1 MAAPIDSAAEEGLKC
16 TSDYSL
22 LVGLILTMGAH
33 AFGQGGREIPRSP
46 DGRPDLTGN
55 YDANTITP
63 VERSEKFGGRRAL
76 TSQEA
81 ADLQRTQTAQTEEA
95 GRPSDPNRQAP
106 KAGGNVGGYNDFWMA
121 RGARIVSIGGEKR
134 SSIVIDPPDGKIP
147 PMTAEG
153 KARDDSF
160 GGVSGRTDVLE
171 RRGEKPSSYDDP
183 ELRVN
188 SERCLMGW
196 GWTSGTPI
204 LPNYLYN
211 NLKQIVQTPTEVMIL
226 TEMIHDARVVRIGG
240 KHLPSNVRKWLGD
253 SVGHWEGDTLVVET
267 TNFTDK
273 TRFRGSSDNLK
284 VTERFTR
291 LDAGTLLYHFT
302 VEDPATWARPWTG
315 EYTWVTSNERM
326 FEYACHENNYAL
338 GGILRGARVLEAD
351 KAASQTGTQ
360 H

>member
-1 MAAPIDSAAEEGLKC
+1 MYVRLFALA
-16 TSDYSL
+16 
-22 LVGLILTMGAH
+22 GLILMMGAP
-33 AFGQGGREIPRSP
+33 AIGQGSRGIPRTP

-55 YDANTITP
+55 YDANTLTP
-63 VERSEKFGGRRAL
+63 LERPEKFGSRRSL
-76 TSQEA
+76 TDQEA
-81 ADLQRTQTAQTEEA
+81 AELLRAQAARGEEA
-95 GRPSDPNRQAP
+95 DKPSDPNRQAP
-106 KAGGNVGGYNDFWMA
+106 KAGTLSGSYNDFWKSFGN
-121 RGARIVSIGGEKR
+121 RVVTIGGEKR

-153 KARDDSF
+153 RARDEAL
-160 GGVSGRTDVLE
+160 GGLAGRTDVLE
-171 RRGEKPSSYDDP
+171 RRGETPNGYDDP

-196 GWTSGTPI
+196 GWTSGTPV

-240 KHLPSNVRKWLGD
+240 KHLPSNVRTWLGD

-267 TNFTDK
+267 TNFTNK
-273 TRFRGSSDNLK
+273 TRFHGSSENLR

-291 LDAGTLLYHFT
+291 VDAETLLYHFT
-302 VEDPATWARPWTG
+302 VEDPSTWARPWTG

-326 FEYACHENNYAL
+326 YEYACHENNYAL
-338 GGILRGARVLEAD
+338 GGILRGARVQEAD

-360 H
+360 R